1 MVDFHLVWHL
11 MSSGCEK
18 LYKNLYEE
26 FWDISEFLHEGNAQA
41 EY

>member
-1 MVDFHLVWHL
+1 

-18 LYKNLYEE
+18 LYKNLYAE
-26 FWDISEFLHEGNAQA
+26 FWGISQFLPEGNAQA

>member
-1 MVDFHLVWHL
+1 

-18 LYKNLYEE
+18 LYKNLYAE
-26 FWDISEFLHEGNAQA
+26 FWDMISQFLHEGNAQA